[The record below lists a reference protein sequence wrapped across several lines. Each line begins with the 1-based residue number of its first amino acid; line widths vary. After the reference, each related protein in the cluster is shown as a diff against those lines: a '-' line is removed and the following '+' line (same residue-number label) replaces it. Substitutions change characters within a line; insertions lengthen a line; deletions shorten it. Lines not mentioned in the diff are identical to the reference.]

1 MDVSALV
8 SKLESAAGQ
17 AEGFLQSHRD
27 LIDAVKSHVAELQR
41 PKTKDEVL
49 AEVSRLLDVLKTW

>member
-1 MDVSALV
+1 MDLSALV
-8 SKLESAAGQ
+8 SKLEGAATQ

-27 LIDAVKSHVAELQR
+27 LIDAVKAHVAELQR

-49 AEVSRLLDVLKTW
+49 AQVSSLLDVLKSL